1 MNLEQKIDQLIEQ
14 VFLLTGKVEQ
24 RAKIS
29 ESYANKASQTI
40 AQAEQTV
47 SRATQDIQRITSNTL
62 SSAFQKPVDEL
73 DHSLKIMRDNLI
85 RNANDVERH
94 MQESVAQLKR
104 IVWLA
109 IGAFVLAGL
118 VSVGSSV
125 YAMSQANQKIKQ
137 AEWVSAINNAIANGK
152 LTTCVDGGI
161 CAIVDKKPV
170 RLDK

>member
-1 MNLEQKIDQLIEQ
+1 MSLEQKIDQL
-14 VFLLTGKVEQ
+14 VKDMGLLLGKVEQ

-47 SRATQDIQRITSNTL
+47 SRATQDIQRITSNSL
-62 SSAFQKPVDEL
+62 SGAFQKPVDEL

-94 MQESVAQLKR
+94 IQESVAQLKR

-109 IGAFVLAGL
+109 IGAFVLAGM
-118 VSVGSSV
+118 VVAGASV
-125 YAMSQANQKIKQ
+125 YATMQANQQIQKT
-137 AEWVSAINNAIANGK
+137 EWIGNINSAIANGK
-152 LTTCVDGGI
+152 LTVCPDGGI
-161 CAIVDKKPV
+161 CAVVDKKQI

>member
-1 MNLEQKIDQLIEQ
+1 MSLEQKIDQLTKELI
-14 VFLLTGKVEQ
+14 LLAGKVEQ
-24 RAKIS
+24 RAKVS
-29 ESYANKASQTI
+29 EHHVTKASQTLVQSGQVI
-40 AQAEQTV
+40 G
-47 SRATQDIQRITSNTL
+47 SATQDIQRITSNTL

-109 IGAFVLAGL
+109 IGAFALAG
-118 VSVGSSV
+118 VVVVGASV
-125 YAMSQANQKIKQ
+125 YTTMQANQQIQKT
-137 AEWVSAINNAIANGK
+137 EWIGNINAAIANGK
-152 LTTCVDGGI
+152 LTACPDGGI
-161 CAIVDKKPV
+161 CVNIDKKQI

>member
-1 MNLEQKIDQLIEQ
+1 MNIEQKIDQLTKELI
-14 VFLLTGKVEQ
+14 LLSGKVEQ
-24 RAKIS
+24 RAKVS
-29 ESYANKASQTI
+29 EHHVTKASQTLT
-40 AQAEQTV
+40 QAGQAV
-47 SRATQDIQRITSNTL
+47 GNATQDIQRITSNTL

-109 IGAFVLAGL
+109 IGAFALAG
-118 VSVGSSV
+118 VVVVGASV
-125 YAMSQANQKIKQ
+125 YTTMQANQQIQKT
-137 AEWVSAINNAIANGK
+137 EWIGNINAAIANGK
-152 LTTCVDGGI
+152 LTACPDGGI
-161 CAIVDKKPV
+161 CVNIDKKQI

>member
-1 MNLEQKIDQLIEQ
+1 MSLEQKIDQLTKELI
-14 VFLLTGKVEQ
+14 LLAGKVEQ
-24 RAKIS
+24 RAKVS
-29 ESYANKASQTI
+29 EHHVTKASQTLVQSGQVI
-40 AQAEQTV
+40 G
-47 SRATQDIQRITSNTL
+47 SATQDIQRITSNTL

-73 DHSLKIMRDNLI
+73 DHSLNIMRDNLI
-85 RNANDVERH
+85 HNANDVERH

-152 LTTCVDGGI
+152 LTTCGDGGI
-161 CAIVDKKPV
+161 CATVDKKLI

>member
-109 IGAFVLAGL
+109 IGAFALAG
-118 VSVGSSV
+118 VVVAGVSV
-125 YAMSQANQKIKQ
+125 YATMQANQQIQKT
-137 AEWVSAINNAIANGK
+137 EWIGNINSAIANGK
-152 LTTCVDGGI
+152 LTACPDGGI
-161 CAIVDKKPV
+161 CAVVDKKQI